1 MKFQLQQI
9 YKKLNCLIYRELH
22 KHTAHL
28 GFENIRQLV
37 KPNFYWIGKLLKEFR
52 STYTFFIRKRFIRK

>member
-9 YKKLNCLIYRELH
+9 YKKLHCLIYRELH

-28 GFENIRQLV
+28 GSENIRQLV
-37 KPNFYWIGKLLKEFR
+37 KLKFYWIGKFLEEFR
-52 STYTFFIRKRFIRK
+52 SIYTFL

>member
-9 YKKLNCLIYRELH
+9 YKKLHCLIYRELH

-28 GFENIRQLV
+28 GSENIRQLV
-37 KPNFYWIGKLLKEFR
+37 KLKFYWIGKFLEEFR
-52 STYTFFIRKRFIRK
+52 SIHTFL